1 MQEKK
6 GYSLFSNFKYI
17 FQELKRFSMSSVLIS
32 FMEVPAKIIVALI
45 TVYTPKI
52 VLDAIQK
59 PAAMKEFILTI
70 IAVTILLAFMFILEL
85 YAHNTAEHCANAFIL
100 THMHCIWLNK
110 AADMDYEAFT
120 SESGKQKAEKAR
132 EALESGSREGV
143 GTYFPRFVT
152 MLINTAGFV
161 SYSAV
166 IINLNLLIVPIL
178 LIFYLLNLGGALYAE
193 RVKKAAKDD
202 IAKANRKLNYI
213 AYRTRGLDIGKDI
226 RLYSMAGWLR
236 AMAFKAKRENIQI
249 QTKVADRRFIV
260 NLINIVLVF
269 VRDGGA
275 YAYLIYMVLH
285 NNITIGDF
293 ALYFAA
299 ITGLGDWFAQ
309 LAVSIGEMA
318 EANNYVADFRDFVDI
333 PDSLSR
339 EGTKRLPDPEDTVS
353 IRLENVSYAYDTAKG
368 NVLEGINLQIKA
380 GEKLAIVGSN
390 GAGKTTL
397 IKIICGLLRASE
409 GNVFVNDVEINQF
422 ARDDYYEL
430 FSAVFQDS
438 GVLPVSIADN
448 IALNMGEHKDYKRI
462 EECISLAGLTE
473 KIKSLPSG
481 LETNLVRHISENGTE
496 FSGGEIQKLLLARAL
511 YKNAPVIIL
520 DEPTAALDPIAE
532 SRIYQ
537 SYNELTRGR
546 TAIFISHRL
555 SSTRFCDRIILLDD
569 KGIAET
575 GNHDELMANNK
586 KYAEMFRIQSQYYT
600 D

>member
-6 GYSLFSNFKYI
+6 KYSLYSNFKYI

-32 FMEVPAKIIVALI
+32 FMEVPAKVIVALI
-45 TVYTPKI
+45 IVYIPKI

-59 PAAMKEFILTI
+59 PATVKEFVLTI

-85 YAHNTAEHCANAFIL
+85 YAHNIAEHCANAFIL
-100 THMHCIWLNK
+100 THMHGIWLNK

-132 EALESGSREGV
+132 EALEGESRRGV

-166 IINLNLLIVPIL
+166 IINLNPFIVPIL
-178 LIFYLLNLGGALYAE
+178 LIFYLLNLGGALYVE

-249 QTKVADRRFIV
+249 QTKVADRQFIV
-260 NLINIVLVF
+260 NLFNIVLVF

-275 YAYLIYMVLH
+275 YAYLIYMVLLGH
-285 NNITIGDF
+285 ITIGDF
-293 ALYFAA
+293 ALYFAT

-309 LAVSIGEMA
+309 LAVNIGEMA
-318 EANNYVADFRDFVDI
+318 EANNYVTDFRDFVDI

-339 EGTKRLPDPEDTVS
+339 EGTKRLPGPDETVS

-368 NVLEGINLQIKA
+368 NVLEGINLHIKA

-409 GNVFVNDVEINQF
+409 GNVSINGVEINRF

-448 IALNMGEHKDYKRI
+448 IALNMGGHKDYKRI

-481 LETNLVRHISENGTE
+481 LETNLVRYISDNGAE